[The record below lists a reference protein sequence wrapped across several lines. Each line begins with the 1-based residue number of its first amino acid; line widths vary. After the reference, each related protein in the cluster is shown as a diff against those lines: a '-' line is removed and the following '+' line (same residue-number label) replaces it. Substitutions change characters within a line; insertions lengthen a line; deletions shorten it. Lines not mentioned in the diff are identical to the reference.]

1 MKKVSQMKLMEY
13 RSDVERLKG
22 EIQVMKKTNKKL
34 HLRVQTFEN
43 KLQLEQVK
51 HERIATTFR
60 TTNEELEQTKIERD
74 DCLKFVIFQTGFLR
88 EDLCTLLGEN

>member
-1 MKKVSQMKLMEY
+1 MEY
-13 RSDVERLKG
+13 RSDIERLKG

-51 HERIATTFR
+51 HERLATALR
-60 TTNEELEQTKIERD
+60 TTNEELEQMKFERD
-74 DCLKFVIFQTGFLR
+74 DCLKLVMIQT
-88 EDLCTLLGEN
+88 

>member
-1 MKKVSQMKLMEY
+1 MKLMEY
-13 RSDVERLKG
+13 RSDIERLKG
-22 EIQVMKKTNKKL
+22 EIQVMKKTIKKL

-60 TTNEELEQTKIERD
+60 TTNEELEQTKLERD
-74 DCLKFVIFQTGFLR
+74 DCLKFVIFRTESNEFLK
-88 EDLCTLLGEN
+88 LSLLGQS